1 MRTGTGGD
9 GGAQTEEKTRTFK
22 VRSACVDSVFR
33 GSDVHFVL
41 FGEASAFR
49 RGGAVHR
56 SGAIPHSALKGALH
70 MKIVVV
76 KSPKLFAG
84 LLRAMFGIKKQ
95 TSE

>member
-1 MRTGTGGD
+1 VRARTGGD
-9 GGAQTEEKTRTFK
+9 GGAQTEETTWSFK
-22 VRSACVDSVFR
+22 VRSTCVDSVFR
-33 GSDVHFVL
+33 GGDVHFVL

-56 SGAIPHSALKGALH
+56 SRTIPHSALKGALH

>member
-9 GGAQTEEKTRTFK
+9 GVAQTEEKTRAFK

-33 GSDVHFVL
+33 SSDVHFVL

-56 SGAIPHSALKGALH
+56 SGTIPHSALKGALH

>member
-1 MRTGTGGD
+1 MQTRTGGEGS
-9 GGAQTEEKTRTFK
+9 AQTEETTRSFK
-22 VRSACVDSVFR
+22 VRSACIDSFFR
-33 GSDVHFVL
+33 GGDVHFVF

-56 SGAIPHSALKGALH
+56 FGTIPHSALKGALH